1 MTTSATSGA
10 GLDESVHTVS
20 LMVNGRLRSATV
32 PARRLL
38 SDFLRH
44 DLGLT
49 GTHVGCEHGVC
60 GCCTVL
66 VNGGAVRACLLLAV
80 GVDGMEVTTI
90 EGLAAADGGLHPV
103 QQAFHDHHGL
113 QCGFCT
119 AGMVM
124 SACDFLATNPDPT
137 REEVRVGIS
146 GNLCRCTGYQ
156 NIVDAVEAAAVAVRE
171 SGMDPR
177 ARCPRSEAGDAGV
190 GARARAGLGA
200 TPNVSGTSGRGPHGQ
215 GGPAH
220 HDGAAGED
228 TAADVTAGDDSG
240 DAGTADGGADEGGAD
255 DGGADDGGLGDD
267 GGEDGAGR

>member
-1 MTTSATSGA
+1 MTASDTSGSD
-10 GLDESVHTVS
+10 LDESVHTVS

-66 VNGGAVRACLLLAV
+66 VNGSAVRACLLLAV

-215 GGPAH
+215 GGPAADQDDEN
-220 HDGAAGED
+220 DGRGSAEGK
-228 TAADVTAGDDSG
+228 GDG
-240 DAGTADGGADEGGAD
+240 GGADNGDE
-255 DGGADDGGLGDD
+255 DGG
-267 GGEDGAGR
+267 GR